1 MRSMAHKGA
10 DALVIADVVY
20 AHIHTLIPTHNYRKI
35 CIDIHIRS
43 LCCMWVAVEATWTF
57 RFCCFVFSSD
67 WHHLPASKLQS
78 NAPAAALARAGSLHH
93 NTLRL
98 LYCYYTHVASCIARC
113 KYVGMYI
120 HSKKNRR
127 TRSDQIHLCLAYRLL
142 AGRSWVRFWTD
153 RPPAEQQS
161 LNAIWRTEKASHY
174 QF

>member
-113 KYVGMYI
+113 KYVGTYICICKYIRFVGSYCIYDGTHMYI
-120 HSKKNRR
+120 
-127 TRSDQIHLCLAYRLL
+127 DAVVYLYL
-142 AGRSWVRFWTD
+142 
-153 RPPAEQQS
+153 
-161 LNAIWRTEKASHY
+161 
-174 QF
+174 